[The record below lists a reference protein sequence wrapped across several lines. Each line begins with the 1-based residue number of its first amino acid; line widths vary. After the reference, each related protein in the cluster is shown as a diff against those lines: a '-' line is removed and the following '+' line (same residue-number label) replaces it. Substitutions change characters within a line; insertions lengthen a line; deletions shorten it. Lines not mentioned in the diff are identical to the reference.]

1 MVKTISLSSRGR
13 SKKGKMSC
21 SGDSGLT
28 VCKDNIVIDLVDIG
42 EAWLVV
48 VVLVVV
54 ACRRV
59 ISLGSSHFYS

>member
-1 MVKTISLSSRGR
+1 
-13 SKKGKMSC
+13 MSC